1 LAQIRHARQCKIS
14 VGERTMTKQIYI
26 LTLLACLLNLPA
38 AVPSMADEVKEEGPR
53 NCLTTRRIT
62 KSIVVNDLNILFLV
76 TGKTAYL
83 NILPKQ
89 CKGLSRYRRFSYRT
103 TAGSLCN
110 LDTIQIVSG
119 SGYPGRSCVLGSFH
133 PVDKAD
139 ALAIIEEPRRLPK
152 AKPLPPAEVEDIIGE
167 SVDPSDPTLN

>member
-1 LAQIRHARQCKIS
+1 
-14 VGERTMTKQIYI
+14 MTKQIYMLI
-26 LTLLACLLNLPA
+26 LLACLFNLQA
-38 AVPSMADEVKEEGPR
+38 AVPSIANEVEEEGPR

-62 KSIVVNDLNILFLV
+62 KTIVVNDLNILFLV
-76 TGKTAYL
+76 SGKTAYL

-110 LDTIQIVSG
+110 LDTIQIIRG
-119 SGYPGRSCVLGSFH
+119 SSYPGRSCVLGSFH

-139 ALAIIEEPRRLPK
+139 ALAIIEEPRKRPDP
-152 AKPLPPAEVEDIIGE
+152 KPLPSADVEDIIGE
-167 SVDPSDPTLN
+167 SDDPSDSMLN

>member
-1 LAQIRHARQCKIS
+1 
-14 VGERTMTKQIYI
+14 MTKQIYT

-110 LDTIQIVSG
+110 FDTIQIVSG

>member
-1 LAQIRHARQCKIS
+1 
-14 VGERTMTKQIYI
+14 
-26 LTLLACLLNLPA
+26 
-38 AVPSMADEVKEEGPR
+38 MADEVEEEGPR

-89 CKGLSRYRRFSYRT
+89 CNGLSRYRRFSYRT

-110 LDTIQIVSG
+110 LDTIQVVSG
-119 SGYPGRSCVLGSFH
+119 SGLRG
-133 PVDKAD
+133 
-139 ALAIIEEPRRLPK
+139 
-152 AKPLPPAEVEDIIGE
+152 
-167 SVDPSDPTLN
+167 

>member
-1 LAQIRHARQCKIS
+1 
-14 VGERTMTKQIYI
+14 MTKQIYI
-26 LTLLACLLNLPA
+26 PILLACLLNLPA
-38 AVPSMADEVKEEGPR
+38 AVPSMADEADEADEVREEGPR

-89 CKGLSRYRRFSYRT
+89 CKGLSRYRRFSYTT

-110 LDTIQIVSG
+110 LDTIHVVSG
-119 SGYPGRSCVLGSFH
+119 SSYPGRSCVLGSFH

-139 ALAIIEEPRRLPK
+139 ALAVMEKPPARPDAKSLPS
-152 AKPLPPAEVEDIIGE
+152 AEVEDIIGE
-167 SVDPSDPTLN
+167 SDDPSDPTLN

>member
-1 LAQIRHARQCKIS
+1 
-14 VGERTMTKQIYI
+14 MTKQIYMLI
-26 LTLLACLLNLPA
+26 LLACLLNLPA
-38 AVPSMADEVKEEGPR
+38 AVPSMADEVKDEGPR

-62 KSIVVNDLNILFLV
+62 KTIVVNDLNILFLV

-89 CKGLSRYRRFSYRT
+89 CQGLSRYRRFTYRT

-110 LDTIQIVSG
+110 LDTIRIISG
-119 SGYPGRSCVLGSFH
+119 SGYPGKTCVLGSFH

-139 ALAIIEEPRRLPK
+139 ALAIIEEPRQPPK
-152 AKPLPPAEVEDIIGE
+152 AQPLPSAEVEDIFGD
-167 SVDPSDPTLN
+167 SDDPSDPTLN

>member
-1 LAQIRHARQCKIS
+1 
-14 VGERTMTKQIYI
+14 MTKQIYMPI
-26 LTLLACLLNLPA
+26 LLACVLNLPA
-38 AVPSMADEVKEEGPR
+38 AVLSLADEVKEEGPR
-53 NCLTTRRIT
+53 NCLTTRRII

-110 LDTIQIVSG
+110 LDTIQVVSG

-139 ALAIIEEPRRLPK
+139 ALATIKEPRARPDPR
-152 AKPLPPAEVEDIIGE
+152 PLPPAEVEDIIGE
-167 SVDPSDPTLN
+167 SDDPSDPTLN

>member
-1 LAQIRHARQCKIS
+1 
-14 VGERTMTKQIYI
+14 
-26 LTLLACLLNLPA
+26 
-38 AVPSMADEVKEEGPR
+38 MADEADEVEEEEGPR

-83 NILPKQ
+83 NILPNQ
-89 CKGLSRYRRFSYRT
+89 CKGLSRYRRFTYRT

-110 LDTIQIVSG
+110 LDTIQVITG
-119 SGYPGRSCVLGSFH
+119 SGYAGRSCVLGSFH

-139 ALAIIEEPRRLPK
+139 ALAVIEEPRELPD
-152 AKPLPPAEVEDIIGE
+152 AKSLPPAEVEDIIGE
-167 SVDPSDPTLN
+167 SDDPSDPTLN

>member
-1 LAQIRHARQCKIS
+1 MPI
-14 VGERTMTKQIYI
+14 
-26 LTLLACLLNLPA
+26 LLACLLNLPA
-38 AVPSMADEVKEEGPR
+38 AVPSMADEADEVEEEGPR

-62 KSIVVNDLNILFLV
+62 KTIVVNDLNILFLV

-110 LDTIQIVSG
+110 LDTIQVVGG
-119 SGYPGRSCVLGSFH
+119 SGGYLGRSCVLGSFH

-139 ALAIIEEPRRLPK
+139 ALAIIEEPRRRPDP
-152 AKPLPPAEVEDIIGE
+152 KPLPPADVEDIIGE
-167 SVDPSDPTLN
+167 SDDPSDPTLN

>member
-1 LAQIRHARQCKIS
+1 MPI
-14 VGERTMTKQIYI
+14 
-26 LTLLACLLNLPA
+26 LLACLLNLPA
-38 AVPSMADEVKEEGPR
+38 AIPSMADEADEVTEEGPR

-89 CKGLSRYRRFSYRT
+89 CRGLSRYRRFSYST

-110 LDTIQIVSG
+110 LDTIHVVNG
-119 SGYPGRSCVLGSFH
+119 SGYAGRSCVLGSFH
-133 PVDKAD
+133 PVNKAD
-139 ALAIIEEPRRLPK
+139 ALAVMEQPRALPD
-152 AKPLPPAEVEDIIGE
+152 AKPLPSAEVEDIIGE
-167 SVDPSDPTLN
+167 SDDPSDPTLN